1 MDFNYGNEIVVKISK
16 SNKMNMILINQ
27 IKPE

>member
-1 MDFNYGNEIVVKISK
+1 MDFNYGNEIVVNISK